1 MDAFEAA
8 GYLHSAMVIGVA
20 GAGTIVAVVVA
31 LLLQK
36 AARTHLQ
43 EQRADQLRKRVT
55 HVEAQWREA
64 AM

>member
-1 MDAFEAA
+1 MDPLETTTSLLPSVTLLA
-8 GYLHSAMVIGVA
+8 VA
-20 GAGTIVAVVVA
+20 GATIVVVVVA

-43 EQRADQLRKRVT
+43 EQRCEQLRKRVT
-55 HVEAQWREA
+55 HVEARWREA